1 MFAIF
6 ESGSSALNNIIILK
20 RTKKSESALMIGIS
34 NVRKYDKM
42 KNNLGSGVV
51 VLASVQGGRIALI
64 AGVTQDLTDRL
75 DAGQIVNHVAQQV
88 GGKGGGRK
96 DLARAGGDQVDEL
109 DGALESVVG
118 FVEKALV

>member
-1 MFAIF
+1 MLFRR
-6 ESGSSALNNIIILK
+6 NRQPILGPHPTH
-20 RTKKSESALMIGIS
+20 R
-34 NVRKYDKM
+34 
-42 KNNLGSGVV
+42 LGRLLLAQDLFFLHPYHRLVV
-51 VLASVQGGRIALI
+51 QRDSQFVQHPTGQLGL
-64 AGVTQDLTDRL
+64 DLTDRL